1 MKLLNSCPRLTHLSL
16 TGVAAFQRDDF
27 QPYCRQAPPGMYLRD
42 WFILLL
48 TRITEFTQH
57 QRDVF
62 CVFSGTMVSKF
73 RDFLNTSPQFEDMW
87 DNGWNRPA
95 VFGSRVRAATSQP
108 PVPPGEGADDEMVDD
123 ENDFEGL
130 DGSEMVVDAQA
141 QNPVNGN
148 GTVNPNGLTN
158 HTFQQA
164 IPIPP
169 PVPGFPIGQHPTFIP
184 PYAGFLPSLFMRQD
198 PRLLRPIFFQTSINN
213 MIEGGMPQTTTSQ
226 ASAAP
231 LGHGIPVNGES
242 PTGAST
248 ATIHRPQE
256 NGDQSDTMN

>member
-1 MKLLNSCPRLTHLSL
+1 MTTSNHTADKRLLVCISRPLCTTTNWI
-16 TGVAAFQRDDF
+16 V
-27 QPYCRQAPPGMYLRD
+27 
-42 WFILLL
+42 
-48 TRITEFTQH
+48 EFTQH

-95 VFGSRVRAATSQP
+95 VFGSRRAVAASQP
-108 PVPPGEGADDEMVDD
+108 TAPPGDGVDDEMVDD

-158 HTFQQA
+158 QTFQQA

-169 PVPGFPIGQHPTFIP
+169 PLPLPGFPIGQHPTFFQP
-184 PYAGFLPSLFMRQD
+184 HTRFLSSSPFLRQD
-198 PRLLRPIFFQTSINN
+198 PRLFRPMFFQTSINN
-213 MIEGGMPQTTTSQ
+213 MTEGGISQPVTSQ
-226 ASAAP
+226 ASAAL
-231 LGHGIPVNGES
+231 LGYGGPANGES

-256 NGDQSDTMN
+256 NGDQSDSMN

>member
-1 MKLLNSCPRLTHLSL
+1 VTTSSHTADKRLLVCISRLVYT
-16 TGVAAFQRDDF
+16 TANGIA
-27 QPYCRQAPPGMYLRD
+27 
-42 WFILLL
+42 
-48 TRITEFTQH
+48 EFTQH

-95 VFGSRVRAATSQP
+95 VFGSRRPVAASQP
-108 PVPPGEGADDEMVDD
+108 AAPSGEGADDEMVDD

-148 GTVNPNGLTN
+148 GNGTVNPNGLTN
-158 HTFQQA
+158 NALQQA

-169 PVPGFPIGQHPTFIP
+169 PLPGFPIGQHPVFFP
-184 PYAGFLPSLFMRQD
+184 PYIRFLSSSSFLRQD
-198 PRLLRPIFFQTSINN
+198 PRLLRPMFYQTSINN
-213 MIEGGMPQTTTSQ
+213 MTEGGVPQPTTSQ

-231 LGHGIPVNGES
+231 LGHGAPANRES
-242 PTGAST
+242 PSGAST

-256 NGDQSDTMN
+256 NGDQSDSMN